1 MNFKNILNI
10 FLIYQKIICESFIT
24 KNTLKYSIINFKHNN
39 IKISDTYNINLINNK
54 KIYFHNIVENLKK
67 KTNSFF
73 KLIRYKNIPCTL
85 LLSFSSGFIINK
97 SFFKLFNSKKFM
109 ISTLITVLI
118 MSCSMIIN
126 DIFDIIRK

>member
-67 KTNSFF
+67 KNNIFF
-73 KLIRYKNIPCTL
+73 K
-85 LLSFSSGFIINK
+85 
-97 SFFKLFNSKKFM
+97 
-109 ISTLITVLI
+109 
-118 MSCSMIIN
+118 
-126 DIFDIIRK
+126 